1 MLTGMSVPARDGPA
15 KQAHVGQRLVWDISA
30 ISACMARIADLL
42 GNRIGVTGS
51 QWLTIMTIDGL
62 DQGDGVSVSDVAS
75 ILNLDTSFV
84 SAQSKILEKKG
95 TVLRTQSAAD
105 RRIVLLSLT
114 EYAVPN
120 LEELDRSKYT
130 LEDHMCGGLE
140 ERSIEELSEALV
152 TMRRRLRRAVLLV
165 AAGE

>member
-15 KQAHVGQRLVWDISA
+15 KQAHVGRRLVWDISA
-30 ISACMARIADLL
+30 ISAYMARIADLL

-51 QWLTIMTIDGL
+51 QWLAIMAIDGL
-62 DQGDGVSVSDVAS
+62 DQGDGVSVGDVAS
-75 ILNLDTSFV
+75 ILNLDASFV

-95 TVLRTQSAAD
+95 IVFRTRSAAD

-114 EYAVPN
+114 ENAVQ
-120 LEELDRSKYT
+120 ELDWSKYT
-130 LEDHMCGGLE
+130 LEDHMRGGLE

-152 TMRRRLRRAVLLV
+152 TMRRRLGRAVLLV

>member
-15 KQAHVGQRLVWDISA
+15 KQAHVGRRLVWDISA
-30 ISACMARIADLL
+30 ISAYMARIADLL

-51 QWLTIMTIDGL
+51 QWLAIMAIDGL
-62 DQGDGVSVSDVAS
+62 DQGDGVSVGDVAS
-75 ILNLDTSFV
+75 ILNLDASFV

-95 TVLRTQSAAD
+95 IVLRTQSAAD

-152 TMRRRLRRAVLLV
+152 TMRRRLGRAVLLV